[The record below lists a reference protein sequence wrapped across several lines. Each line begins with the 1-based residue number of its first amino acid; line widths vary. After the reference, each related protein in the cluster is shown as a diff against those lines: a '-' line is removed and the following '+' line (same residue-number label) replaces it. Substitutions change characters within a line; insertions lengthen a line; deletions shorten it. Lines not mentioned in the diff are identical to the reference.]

1 MGAPVVW
8 TVCLLAQRGGGLQWL
23 AGLLRSPPLLRL
35 GAMSYC
41 VYLANE
47 PVQKLL
53 SIGCAW
59 VAECN
64 YKLFTTIWIP
74 GVVLLPLLLACV
86 LHKRVEQPALR
97 AWRNFATE
105 GVAVAA

>member
-1 MGAPVVW
+1 
-8 TVCLLAQRGGGLQWL
+8 
-23 AGLLRSPPLLRL
+23 
-35 GAMSYC
+35 
-41 VYLANE
+41 
-47 PVQKLL
+47 
-53 SIGCAW
+53 

-97 AWRNFATE
+97 AWRNFAAE